1 MKGTVPARSLASLFH
16 SPLNCPGVGQLTEEA
31 HEILCPCI
39 QLSRLGS
46 SLSQCTACSCHVT
59 EWFSFFCFEIS
70 VYIQT
75 STCAQICTS
84 VCVYAGLIVTP
95 NFSAL
100 LVYISFV
107 RPTVSQ
113 DLRGAGQGTK
123 FIFACFVCEP
133 ERAADQIDSCTGRE

>member
-1 MKGTVPARSLASLFH
+1 MHCLL
-16 SPLNCPGVGQLTEEA
+16 L
-31 HEILCPCI
+31 PCHRVVLI
-39 QLSRLGS
+39 FG
-46 SLSQCTACSCHVT
+46 
-59 EWFSFFCFEIS
+59 FEIS